1 MSKGTT
7 RAGRKADKPSI
18 KSSLPKGKNYL
29 FVIGIDEYEKHR
41 HLQNPVFD
49 AKAFIKILTE
59 KYQFSNSKDQLIT
72 LFNEE
77 ATQSSIYSKLEM
89 LAERVTSDD
98 NLVIYFSGHGEYKK
112 RINQGFWIPYDGDP
126 DNSYGSYISFEN
138 LMSFIKAIE
147 SFHTFIVADSCYAG
161 TLFTARSAKSDV
173 KTRYESIQSRW
184 LLTAGM
190 IEEVPDGTPGKHSP
204 FAKSLLTWLK
214 NNKEERLSVADLC
227 RQVINSIDS
236 MGSEQT
242 PQGESL
248 RIPGNMGGE
257 FMFRLKEIAD
267 QEIIEEVVV
276 EDIPNGTMRGG
287 GGDAEEEEDE
297 KPAVEEPKPKP
308 KPKSLS
314 SLEDVQKAL
323 KGYLA
328 NDEFEEAF
336 ELFEKVLNSSS
347 RSSNTVISLQ
357 GQYNSMKRQRSQG
370 TVGDDFAFR
379 TFNRIRVALNEMTD
393 DLEDDDL
400 DPSALDG
407 GGGNSPEVTVEQ
419 LKTQIEA
426 LQKDLSSASDFVQS
440 QKSKGTGSDL
450 KALEMQGYESQLNIL
465 QKKLNFFLQ
474 EQAIISD
481 PSQKFS
487 LRMRIEQTQQEI
499 NEVKGKLGI

>member
-1 MSKGTT
+1 MAKGTT
-7 RAGRKADKPSI
+7 RAGRTADKPSI

-29 FVIGIDEYEKHR
+29 FVIGIDNYEKHR
-41 HLQNPVFD
+41 HLQNPVYD
-49 AKAFIKILTE
+49 AKAFMKILTE

-77 ATQSSIYSKLEM
+77 ATQSKIYSTLEM

-126 DNSYGSYISFEN
+126 DNAYGSYISFEN

-276 EDIPNGTMRGG
+276 EDIPNGGTMRGG
-287 GGDAEEEEDE
+287 SDVKEEEE
-297 KPAVEEPKPKP
+297 KPEVEEPKPEP

-336 ELFEKVLNSSS
+336 ELFEKVLKSSS

-357 GQYNSMKRQRSQG
+357 GYYNSMKRQRNQG
-370 TVGDDFAFR
+370 TVSDDFAFR

-393 DLEDDDL
+393 DLDNDDL
-400 DPSALDG
+400 SPSALDSSSG
-407 GGGNSPEVTVEQ
+407 DNSEVTVEQ

-426 LQKDLSSASDFVQS
+426 LQKDLSKASDFVQS
-440 QKSKGTGSDL
+440 QKSNASVSDFN
-450 KALEMQGYESQLNIL
+450 ALEMQGYENQLNIL

-487 LRMRIEQTQQEI
+487 LQMRIEQTQQEI